1 MIRKYHNH
9 KLQTN
14 PWYRVEESHNN
25 LETPGRQTK
34 QSSQLSLPK
43 RDDCKPRMDT
53 KYNIEQQSI
62 EQLQNPTMAVTII
75 NESTTTEPPP

>member
-14 PWYRVEESHNN
+14 PRHREEEPHNKHK
-25 LETPGRQTK
+25 TQGRQTK
-34 QSSQLSLPK
+34 QSNQLSLFP
-43 RDDCKPRMDT
+43 
-53 KYNIEQQSI
+53 IEMIAKLEWTQSYAQQNI
-62 EQLQNPTMAVTII
+62 EQLQNPRMGITIN